1 MIRAIRVNRG
11 SVDLE
16 HEADRALVCTRRDE
30 VGPAESGEEVVKR
43 YFVCSVKNREFQR
56 HAARAVLPLEQIIR
70 PEADVE
76 QVSRRDSPWIRI
88 VVCSVFIGKS
98 KALGCEA
105 A

>member
-1 MIRAIRVNRG
+1 MIHAMRVIRG

-16 HEADRALVCTRRDE
+16 YEADRALVCSRCHE

-76 QVSRRDSPWIRI
+76 QVSRRDSSWIRI
-88 VVCSVFIGKS
+88 VVCSVCIGKS

-105 A
+105 T